1 MLYSC
6 GEIWVIYNSVTW
18 AVASTMAV
26 LPGCANTHTVRIL
39 RCYCWLV
46 FVFTCHDVVGCTQWN
61 LSFKTTNKIRQLW
74 FHKRGDPCSGT
85 HKTEKCEG
93 ESFSNTV
100 VLKRV
105 VVGQQCGLSSGWFLI
120 RMVFHKC
127 AIIEEKEVIWSQ
139 QPPSRTGPSRWRGC
153 KDYLLCQCRSPCCC
167 VLYKLKMA
175 VQFLTWK
182 PRKTAVAAIQPW

>member
-139 QPPSRTGPSRWRGC
+139 QPPSRTGPSRWRGGN
-153 KDYLLCQCRSPCCC
+153 YRSHDN
-167 VLYKLKMA
+167 L
-175 VQFLTWK
+175 Q
-182 PRKTAVAAIQPW
+182 